1 MRSNRLSH
9 LALVAFL
16 AAVGCGGG
24 GGGGS
29 GEQHSDAAIDAHVL
43 GLSYDPAAL
52 LGVQSITGAKERED
66 GEPVNLP
73 DEAVGSNLLVC
84 SQVEHDL
91 KTNVEEVAILR
102 PTGGVVWPGAL
113 VKANAGLLAGLPE
126 PLTLAP
132 APITL
137 RVDLPGMGERGTFV
151 VTNPSNSSVQ
161 AKLDET
167 LAWWHDHNPGYVNP
181 ASQSLAI
188 STSFTSEQLAL
199 DLGLNVRWATG
210 SVATQMSKTTSTEST
225 VTMMVYQQVFY
236 TVTLDTPARPNAMF
250 ADTVLPSEAVAG
262 MTSASPPAYVHSVS
276 YGRIIMFRMETSEAV
291 SAVDA
296 EAAMKYAGGVQVS
309 GELEAHYKSV
319 LEKSSITLIT
329 IGGNAEVATRGVTA
343 RSLGDLLPIIQ
354 ENAIYT
360 RDNPGV
366 PIAYTVKFLKDNTV
380 AKMGYT
386 TSYTST
392 ECQLMKPAAIAVKND
407 GWFTARS
414 YLQYTPRGG
423 TGLQVGSGKLGG
435 WGLGAFTYDL
445 AAGATNVTLIT
456 QVCTIPWPLE
466 TWSEIAR
473 VHWDIPPE
481 YVRYCL
487 KGTTGSPKMEECTP
501 TP

>member
-1 MRSNRLSH
+1 
-9 LALVAFL
+9 
-16 AAVGCGGG
+16 
-24 GGGGS
+24 
-29 GEQHSDAAIDAHVL
+29 
-43 GLSYDPAAL
+43 
-52 LGVQSITGAKERED
+52 
-66 GEPVNLP
+66 
-73 DEAVGSNLLVC
+73 
-84 SQVEHDL
+84 
-91 KTNVEEVAILR
+91 
-102 PTGGVVWPGAL
+102 
-113 VKANAGLLAGLPE
+113 
-126 PLTLAP
+126 
-132 APITL
+132 
-137 RVDLPGMGERGTFV
+137 
-151 VTNPSNSSVQ
+151 
-161 AKLDET
+161 
-167 LAWWHDHNPGYVNP
+167 
-181 ASQSLAI
+181 
-188 STSFTSEQLAL
+188 
-199 DLGLNVRWATG
+199 
-210 SVATQMSKTTSTEST
+210 
-225 VTMMVYQQVFY
+225 
-236 TVTLDTPARPNAMF
+236 
-250 ADTVLPSEAVAG
+250 
-262 MTSASPPAYVHSVS
+262 
-276 YGRIIMFRMETSEAV
+276 
-291 SAVDA
+291 
-296 EAAMKYAGGVQVS
+296 MKYAGGVQVS

-423 TGLQVGSGKLGG
+423 TGQQVGSGKLGG